1 MFHVEH
7 SFFSKANN
15 NKTYKK
21 MINRRNFITSF
32 ITTLPFFF
40 TKTTFAKTPKSE
52 TTIKNIPLER
62 LYKTSPFK
70 LSEARLDVFKTIQ
83 AQADLCSDSTFKDYK
98 TIRNKTPET
107 RPEHL
112 PPIINTLEDALDKIL
127 SDIDNLPRPTD
138 FVRMWLVY
146 NMGYVIQTPTSLF
159 GVDISAPSNKKIANK
174 LDFLLITHNHT
185 DHFSTALIEA
195 MRDKPIV
202 SNFIENKF
210 KQDNTPQ
217 TLKFGNIEIHTKLV
231 DHGTG
236 KKLKKFVT
244 SYEIV
249 CKDTKD
255 NISIFHV
262 GDAGRADELIP
273 KTKVDI
279 LIPHVSVGL
288 KIKKCAYE
296 TIKPK
301 LILMSH
307 ILELSHHINKW
318 RWSIPFGLNACEK
331 ITSVKTIMPFWG
343 EMIEYRKK

>member
-7 SFFSKANN
+7 SFFQAQQPQKSQ
-15 NKTYKK
+15 KK
-21 MINRRNFITSF
+21 MINRRNFISLF
-32 ITTLPFFF
+32 IAILPFLFA
-40 TKTTFAKTPKSE
+40 KITFAKTPKGK
-52 TTIKNIPLER
+52 TTIKNIPLEH
-62 LYKTSPFK
+62 LSTTSPFK
-70 LSEARLDVFKTIQ
+70 LSEERLDVFKTIQ

-98 TIRNKTPET
+98 SIRNKTPET
-107 RPEHL
+107 RPEYL

-138 FVRMWLVY
+138 FVRVWLVY

-159 GVDISAPSNKKIANK
+159 GVDISAPSNKKIADK

-195 MRDKPIV
+195 MGDKPIV

-210 KQDNTPQ
+210 KQGNIPQ

-249 CKDTKD
+249 CKDTKN
-255 NISIFHV
+255 NISIFHA
-262 GDAGRADELIP
+262 GDAGRADQLTP
-273 KTKVDI
+273 KSKVDI
-279 LIPHVSVGL
+279 FIPHVSVGL
-288 KIKKCAYE
+288 NIKKCADE

-307 ILELSHHINKW
+307 VLELAHHINKW